1 MLAHENALRDE
12 CKYEGYQPYWEET
25 RDMDDLASSTLFDPI
40 TGFGGQGGECIDDGP
55 FANLTIHLSYN
66 YTSLEFYA
74 DDRCISRSFNTTS
87 FQIGNQAAIDKCF
100 AYDDAPTA
108 LDCYFLGPHGGGH
121 LGVGGTMA
129 NVAASI
135 GDPLFFLHHTNLDR
149 LWWDWQQADPDA
161 RTYAIGPLRNQP
173 TESFLERT
181 PPGLPPPGPEFVDYS
196 GDNGNVT
203 TLNHVIWMAGLAP
216 NVTLAD
222 IMDLGNN
229 LNCAEYV

>member
-1 MLAHENALRDE
+1 
-12 CKYEGYQPYWEET
+12 
-25 RDMDDLASSTLFDPI
+25 MDDLASSTVFDPV

-66 YTSLEFYA
+66 FTSLEFYA
-74 DDRCISRSFNTTS
+74 EDRCVFRSFNETFFRLGS
-87 FQIGNQAAIDKCF
+87 QANIDECF
-100 AYDDAPTA
+100 ASDDATVA
-108 LDCYFLGPHGGGH
+108 LTCYAGNPHGSGH
-121 LGVGGTMA
+121 GGVGGTML
-129 NVAASI
+129 NVAGSI

-149 LWWDWQQADPDA
+149 LWWEWQLVDPDT

-173 TESFLERT
+173 TESFRERF
-181 PPGLPPPGPEFVDYS
+181 GHLPAPGPEFLDYS

-203 TLNHVIWMAGLAP
+203 TLNHVLWLAGLAP

-222 IMDLGNN
+222 VMDLSNN